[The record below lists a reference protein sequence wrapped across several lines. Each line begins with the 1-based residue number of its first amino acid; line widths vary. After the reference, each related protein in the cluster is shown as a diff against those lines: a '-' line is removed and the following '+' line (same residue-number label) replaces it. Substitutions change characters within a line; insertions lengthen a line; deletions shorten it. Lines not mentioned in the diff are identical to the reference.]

1 MAQPQGLNVPAIITT
16 GIVST
21 LLIAAVIE
29 GVYAYYNVSTEA
41 EVARKWDA
49 VKETSLDRLR
59 NEQKQA
65 IQKNSVPID
74 DAMKQITASGGKLPA
89 TQPAKG

>member
-29 GVYAYYNVSTEA
+29 GVYAYYNVSTDA
-41 EVARKWDA
+41 EIARKWEA
-49 VKETSLDRLR
+49 ARETSVDRLR
-59 NEQKQA
+59 TEQKQA
-65 IQKNSVPID
+65 MDKTID
-74 DAMKQITASGGKLPA
+74 AAMKKITETGGKLPA
-89 TQPAKG
+89 TQPTKG